1 MLPSLDV
8 DKIEQLIKNNEL
20 INSEF
25 SDVNS
30 LLVYILETAA
40 ALCGGEAS
48 SIILYDEISDRLY
61 FEVALGSKGAE
72 VSRFSL
78 DKNEGIAGWVFEHK
92 KSLIIDDVQKDDRF
106 FSLISKNVDYPTKTM
121 LAVPMSIKNK
131 CVGVIEILNK
141 IDGNYFNN
149 EDLKWLEIFANQA
162 AIAIQNAKRF
172 ESLSN
177 RLSQLQEQ
185 VEEKLA
191 FNPIITKNR
200 HMLDIIDFSKK
211 IATTD
216 SSVLIYGESGTGK
229 ELVADLIHFES
240 KRKNN
245 NFVKVNCAAIPE
257 SLIESELFGHVKG
270 AFTDAIRARKGRFE
284 MAHEGTIFLDEVAEL
299 PLSMQAK
306 LLRVIQYKSFEPVG
320 SSETITVNIR
330 ILAAT
335 NKNLEDLVEQKQFR
349 SDLFYRLNVL
359 PLTIPPLRQRQ
370 DDIIELA
377 EHFLEIYAK
386 ETKKKFSGF
395 SEQAIQILNN
405 YSWPGNVRE
414 LQNVIERA
422 CVISD
427 GGLINSGELMIST
440 IDIESSNF
448 IIKHDTLKDAVN
460 TFKKKYIKK
469 VLADCNGNQTETA
482 NILDIQRTY
491 LSRLIKELELH
502 Q

>member
-1 MLPSLDV
+1 
-8 DKIEQLIKNNEL
+8 
-20 INSEF
+20 
-25 SDVNS
+25 
-30 LLVYILETAA
+30 
-40 ALCGGEAS
+40 
-48 SIILYDEISDRLY
+48 
-61 FEVALGSKGAE
+61 
-72 VSRFSL
+72 
-78 DKNEGIAGWVFEHK
+78 
-92 KSLIIDDVQKDDRF
+92 
-106 FSLISKNVDYPTKTM
+106 M